1 MYRKLYFSAARSL
14 KLKVNSTWTHISIS
28 RDAILRAKSVRWS
41 QCKLASSA
49 GNNDRSVVVR
59 DLFEKVTDK
68 NKQTYLDMVKIFES
82 RGIHRRGHVEFI
94 YSAMKH
100 MEEFG
105 VEKELQ
111 VYKALIDVLPKGR
124 FIPTNIFQAEF
135 MHYPKQQQ
143 CVIDVLEK
151 MENNGVIP
159 DLEME
164 DILVN
169 IFGRK
174 GHPVRKY
181 WRMMYWMPKFKNI
194 SPWPLPR
201 PVPQDSQLLA
211 RLALTRM
218 SSVDLQTSV
227 CTYQTSAHA
236 DSLDDTWVVSAQ
248 SPLQR
253 KLLDAH
259 PHNVPVYV
267 EGAFLVWLREAP
279 VNYFI
284 LRAEARP
291 RPRHEPAD
299 PDDVSSLRDPF
310 SEEGAGEYV
319 PPTVHEQDDGTILAM
334 CATGTSSRDSLLSWV
349 RLLERDGNPALGHL
363 PVLFKLRSPLGE
375 LATLEEDQTRIQAP
389 GSEGA

>member
-1 MYRKLYFSAARSL
+1 MY
-14 KLKVNSTWTHISIS
+14 I
-28 RDAILRAKSVRWS
+28 DAILRAKSVRWS

-49 GNNDRSVVVR
+49 GNNDKSVVVR
-59 DLFEKVTDK
+59 DLFEQVTDK

-94 YSAMKH
+94 YSAMRH

-105 VEKELQ
+105 VEKELE

-211 RLALTRM
+211 RLALSRM

-259 PHNVPVYV
+259 PHNIPVYV

-279 VNYFI
+279 MSRPCETPSQRRERGSASLQQYTSRTTVPSWRCAPPVRPVETLCCPGCAYWREMATPPWDTCLSCLNCGRHSENWQRWRRIRQGYKPQGP
-284 LRAEARP
+284 RA
-291 RPRHEPAD
+291 
-299 PDDVSSLRDPF
+299 
-310 SEEGAGEYV
+310 
-319 PPTVHEQDDGTILAM
+319 
-334 CATGTSSRDSLLSWV
+334 LSTRV
-349 RLLERDGNPALGHL
+349 RLTWIRWIEWRGCSTWDGL
-363 PVLFKLRSPLGE
+363 
-375 LATLEEDQTRIQAP
+375 T
-389 GSEGA
+389 

>member
-1 MYRKLYFSAARSL
+1 
-14 KLKVNSTWTHISIS
+14 
-28 RDAILRAKSVRWS
+28 
-41 QCKLASSA
+41 
-49 GNNDRSVVVR
+49 
-59 DLFEKVTDK
+59 
-68 NKQTYLDMVKIFES
+68 
-82 RGIHRRGHVEFI
+82 
-94 YSAMKH
+94 
-100 MEEFG
+100 
-105 VEKELQ
+105 
-111 VYKALIDVLPKGR
+111 
-124 FIPTNIFQAEF
+124 
-135 MHYPKQQQ
+135 
-143 CVIDVLEK
+143 
-151 MENNGVIP
+151 
-159 DLEME
+159 ME

-174 GHPVRKY
+174 GHPLRKY
-181 WRMMYWMPKFKNI
+181 WRMMYWMPKFKNL

-201 PVPQDSQLLA
+201 PIPQDSQLLA
-211 RLALTRM
+211 RLALSRM

-227 CTYQTSAHA
+227 CTYQVSWFTLPGAGLYQLTLTKNWFQTSAHA

-259 PHNVPVYV
+259 PRNVPVYV

-310 SEEGAGEYV
+310 SEEGAGENA

-375 LATLEEDQTRIQAP
+375 LTTLEEDQIRIQSP
-389 GSEGA
+389 ESESA